1 MPQGESSM
9 LQRRWLASGAALL
22 FYTALACLLFCQVW
36 SWPGRRSLGS
46 SADPEQMMWFLG
58 WTRFALSHHDNPL
71 FSAFLDY
78 PHGVNLMW
86 NTSVLLPGAFLA
98 PVTSWQGPVVAYNL
112 LITLSLPLS
121 AWCAYLAI
129 GRWVKSRIAAV
140 VGGLLYGF
148 SPYMM
153 AQALAHVNL
162 TLAFAPPL
170 LLVLLYNLLAQ
181 HGAATPTGLA
191 LGTLAAV
198 QLLTGEEILATSAL
212 IAPIGVLLLLVLGLD
227 RVDARQVRHVG
238 HGLGV
243 AAATF
248 LLLGAVPLAAQFL
261 GPQRVSGAVHP
272 HSFFAT
278 DLLNLIVP

>member
-9 LQRRWLASGAALL
+9 LKGRWLASGAALL
-22 FYTALACLLFCQVW
+22 FYTALAFLLFWQVW
-36 SWPGRRSLGS
+36 SAPGQRSLGS

-58 WTRFALSHHDNPL
+58 WTQFALSHHDNPL

-86 NTSVLLPGAFLA
+86 NTSVLLPGVLLS

-181 HGAATPTGLA
+181 QGGATPTGLA

-212 IAPIGVLLLLVLGLD
+212 IALSGGLLVLGLRLD
-227 RVDARQVRHVG
+227 PVEPRQVRHVG
-238 HGLGV
+238 G
-243 AAATF
+243 
-248 LLLGAVPLAAQFL
+248 
-261 GPQRVSGAVHP
+261 
-272 HSFFAT
+272 
-278 DLLNLIVP
+278 